1 MVLYW
6 TAETAKYGLLST
18 LSFSNNNSQ
27 SSKLC
32 AECAK
37 FQIRVDAGEPDEVGL
52 IFMAAQHRLRQEY
65 EDIFP
70 IFPNM
75 KERTAHG
82 CTFCTFIRSSLL
94 SELYKRKSRFS
105 AHKGQA
111 AKIILTGSMT
121 EMVDHESTLSMYR
134 SEEPHALE
142 IEVHIKDDEWRA
154 AILKY
159 KIELQMSTGLYKKQ

>member
-52 IFMAAQHRLRQEY
+52 IFMAAQHRLRQEH

-75 KERTAHG
+75 KKRAAHG
-82 CTFCTFIRSSLL
+82 CTFAHLSDQAFYQSSTSVKVDFRHTKDKQRRL
-94 SELYKRKSRFS
+94 FS
-105 AHKGQA
+105 P
-111 AKIILTGSMT
+111 
-121 EMVDHESTLSMYR
+121 DR
-134 SEEPHALE
+134 
-142 IEVHIKDDEWRA
+142 
-154 AILKY
+154 
-159 KIELQMSTGLYKKQ
+159 